1 MDWGSDRVIGPIC
14 PAGRRLFGVCGNAAP
29 CCERSGRE
37 RCGLPFEACRVACE
51 TGKGWE
57 GCKAYCKPDV
67 TFSAQAE
74 PLADVRTLQA
84 YADWMQATVK
94 MLPDARYE
102 LKSFATDDERANVTA
117 YAVFSGTHTGEG
129 GPPPTGKRTSSDY
142 VYSMDF
148 DGDKIRHMTKIWN
161 AGWAMKELGWA

>member
-1 MDWGSDRVIGPIC
+1 M
-14 PAGRRLFGVCGNAAP
+14 AAIN
-29 CCERSGRE
+29 EVATQF
-37 RCGLPFEACRVACE
+37 FEACEA
-51 TGKGWE
+51 GKGWE
-57 GCKAYCKPDV
+57 ACKAYCKPDA

-74 PLADVRTLQA
+74 PLAGVRTLQA
-84 YADWMQATVK
+84 YADWMQGLMK
-94 MLPDARYE
+94 MLPDGRYD
-102 LKSFATDDERANVTA
+102 LKAFATDDKRANVTA
-117 YAVFSGTHTGEG
+117 YAVFSGTHTGQG